1 MSDHYQVPE
10 TPAQESLSF
19 ELNGETVT
27 RTAASAETLLDI
39 LRESGEITSA
49 RAGCRVGRCGAC
61 QVLLDGRAVPSCL
74 VMAWQLP
81 GHHVETV
88 EGLGKDPDFL
98 SVRDAL
104 ASESALQCGYCT
116 PGFAVS
122 LVAGLRQHRQG
133 SPVDLA
139 ESVAG
144 NLCRCTGYGG
154 LRRAIDQLSAS
165 CCPDEADGRGP
176 SLSEEPL

>member
-10 TPAQESLSF
+10 TPAQENISF
-19 ELNGETVT
+19 ELNGEAVT
-27 RTAASAETLLDI
+27 RSAPSAETLLDI
-39 LRESGEITSA
+39 LRESGQITSA

-88 EGLGKDPDFL
+88 EGLNKDPDFL

-122 LVAGLRQHRQG
+122 LVAGIRQRRQG
-133 SPVDLA
+133 STVDLT

-154 LRRAIDQLSAS
+154 LRRAIDQLSAPG
-165 CCPDEADGRGP
+165 CPDEADGQGA
-176 SLSEEPL
+176 SLSEEQ

>member
-10 TPAQESLSF
+10 TPAQENISF
-19 ELNGETVT
+19 ELNGAAVT
-27 RTAASAETLLDI
+27 RSVPAAGTLLDI
-39 LRESGEITSA
+39 LRESGQITSA
-49 RAGCRVGRCGAC
+49 RPGCRVGRCGAC

-74 VMAWQLP
+74 VMSWQLP
-81 GHHVETV
+81 GHYVQTV
-88 EGLGKDPDFL
+88 EGLNKDPDFL
-98 SVRDAL
+98 AVRDAL

-122 LVAGLRQHRQG
+122 LVSGIRQRRQG
-133 SPVDLA
+133 STADLT

-154 LRRAIDQLSAS
+154 IRRAIDQLSAPG
-165 CCPDEADGRGP
+165 CPDESDDRSAL
-176 SLSEEPL
+176 LSEKQ